1 MRYIPWQSLFTSK
14 QSKVMD
20 PVYKPSSIIYSMYRN
35 QGIQRIKDKLSI
47 GASFSQVRKETR
59 ETDKHI
65 NVYKDR
71 QKRNITQL
79 PIFDKRSKRCAQKY
93 FMIFLR
99 LK

>member
-71 QKRNITQL
+71 KKRKKGILHSYQSL
-79 PIFDKRSKRCAQKY
+79 IREVKGV
-93 FMIFLR
+93 
-99 LK
+99 LKSIL